1 MTDDP
6 PGGESPF
13 GRDLPEGLPALL
25 RAQARGGGPP
35 WPEGPPRIEV
45 RSASMR
51 LPGILG
57 LLLAIPLFFLFG
69 LVAITLLVV
78 GAVGMLIGPW
88 LLRRMIRR
96 MEAEVPA
103 GDTTIELDR
112 SSYAEGEWEPGPA
125 QPRTEGRPQDR
136 QDQDRVEISRSSS
149 SRNRGSTSR

>member
-1 MTDDP
+1 MSDDP
-6 PGGESPF
+6 RGGKPPF

-25 RAQARGGGPP
+25 RAQAREGGPP
-35 WPEGPPRIEV
+35 WPDGPPRVEM
-45 RSASMR
+45 RSASIR

-69 LVAITLLVV
+69 LVAIMLLVA

-88 LLRRMIRR
+88 VLRRMIRR

-112 SSYAEGEWEPGPA
+112 SSYVEGEWEPGPA
-125 QPRTEGRPQDR
+125 QERAG
-136 QDQDRVEISRSSS
+136 DQERAEIKRSSS
-149 SRNRGSTSR
+149 SRNRGRTSL